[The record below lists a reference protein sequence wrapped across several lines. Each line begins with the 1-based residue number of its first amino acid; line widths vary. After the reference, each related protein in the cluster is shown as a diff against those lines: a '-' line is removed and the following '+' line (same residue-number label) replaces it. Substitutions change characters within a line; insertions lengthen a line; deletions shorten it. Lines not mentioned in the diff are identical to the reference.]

1 MFKCDGCTDQWCEYP
16 ACMETKMELLFEVGD
31 KVKPRCD
38 SVHAMP
44 AWYAGHDCFIKAL
57 RHDALGETYA
67 ELDIMGGKAPWS
79 LYLKYLTHVEPDV
92 IELIVAEDKP
102 KGYEPDGFDANAH
115 RDFMRNL

>member
-1 MFKCDGCTDQWCEYP
+1 MD
-16 ACMETKMELLFEVGD
+16 LLFEVGD

-38 SVHAMP
+38 SAHAMP
-44 AWYAGHDCFIKAL
+44 AWYAGHDCFIKCL

-79 LYLKYLTHVEPDV
+79 LYLKYLTHADPEV
-92 IELIVAEDKP
+92 IKIVAEDKP